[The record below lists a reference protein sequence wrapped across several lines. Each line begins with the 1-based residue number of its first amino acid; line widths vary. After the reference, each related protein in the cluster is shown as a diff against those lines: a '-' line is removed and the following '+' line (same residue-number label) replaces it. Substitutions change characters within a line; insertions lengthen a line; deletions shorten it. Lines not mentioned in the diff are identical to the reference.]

1 MRIVKLKS
9 TGDSVMIGG
18 NNPIVVNCNVGIN
31 EESYYIEEIKK
42 IDSLFEHKNTT
53 PETMMDL
60 SICKRSI
67 PIAKYIIDT
76 YKIPVGIVPIYTLS
90 SSSKEISKNQ
100 LLDCIEM
107 NAEDGVSF
115 MTMHFTA
122 DKDIFHLAQQQ
133 RLIPSTS
140 RGGVA
145 TLAEMNISGKTN
157 NIFIENIDQIISLAI
172 KYDFAI
178 SLGATFRPAGIRDA
192 CDKAHLAETNKQQE
206 ICAYIQSRG
215 VDVIVENVGHI
226 NLKNISEHSCLLKN
240 MNAPIMPLGPIPTDS
255 AIGNDHIAAAIGA
268 AFMGYLGCA
277 HIINAISPSE
287 HLNSKFTLQDLQQA
301 IVAAKIAANT
311 VNLCCVTN
319 EQEMNNDIYNTRAKK
334 RSCLT
339 EPDTNC
345 DRCDILC
352 PLRMKI

>member
-1 MRIVKLKS
+1 MRTVKLKS
-9 TGDSVMIGG
+9 KGDSIMIGG
-18 NNPIVVNCNVGIN
+18 DNPIVVNCNVGIN
-31 EESYYIEEIKK
+31 EECYYNEEIKK

-53 PETMMDL
+53 PDTMMDL
-60 SICKRSI
+60 SICKRS
-67 PIAKYIIDT
+67 PSIAKHIIDT
-76 YKIPVGIVPIYTLS
+76 YKIPIGIVPIYTLS
-90 SSSKEISKNQ
+90 SSKEISNNQ

-157 NIFIENIDQIISLAI
+157 NVFIENIDRIISLAI

-192 CDKAHLAETNKQQE
+192 CDKAHLAETNKQHE
-206 ICAYIQSRG
+206 VCAYIQSRG

-226 NLKNISEHSCLLKN
+226 NLKSISEHSCLLKN

-319 EQEMNNDIYNTRAKK
+319 EQKTNNDIYNTRAKK

-339 EPDTNC
+339 EPDANC

-352 PLRMKI
+352 PLKIKI

>member
-1 MRIVKLKS
+1 
-9 TGDSVMIGG
+9 MIGG

-31 EESYYIEEIKK
+31 EEFYYNEEIKK

-53 PETMMDL
+53 PDTMMDL
-60 SICKRSI
+60 SICKSNSS
-67 PIAKYIIDT
+67 IAKHIIDT
-76 YKIPVGIVPIYTLS
+76 HKIPVGIVPIYTLS
-90 SSSKEISKNQ
+90 SSSKEISNNQ

-192 CDKAHLAETNKQQE
+192 CDKAHLAETNKQHE
-206 ICAYIQSRG
+206 ICAYIQNRG

-226 NLKNISEHSCLLKN
+226 SLKNISEHSFLLKS

-319 EQEMNNDIYNTRAKK
+319 EQETNNDIYNRRAKK

-352 PLRMKI
+352 PLRIKI

>member
-1 MRIVKLKS
+1 MKTVILKS
-9 TGDSVMIGG
+9 KGDCVIIGG

-31 EESYYIEEIKK
+31 EELYYGEEIKK

-53 PETMMDL
+53 PDTMMDL
-60 SICKRSI
+60 SICKGSTS
-67 PIAKYIIDT
+67 IAKYIIDT

-90 SSSKEISKNQ
+90 PSSKEISKNQ
-100 LLDCIEM
+100 LFDCIEK

-122 DKDIFHLAQQQ
+122 TKDIYYLAQQQ

-140 RGGVA
+140 RGGIA
-145 TLAEMNISGKTN
+145 TLAEMNTSGKAN
-157 NIFIENIDQIISLAI
+157 NIFIDNIDQIISLAI
-172 KYDFAI
+172 KYNFAI

-192 CDKAHLAETNKQQE
+192 CDKAHLEETNKQHE
-206 ICAYIQSRG
+206 ICKYIQSRD

-226 NLKNISEHSCLLKN
+226 TLKNISEHSCLLNN

-287 HLNSKFTLQDLQQA
+287 HLTSKFTLQDLQKA
-301 IVAAKIAANT
+301 VVAAKIAANT
-311 VNLCCVTN
+311 VNLCYFTSD
-319 EQEMNNDIYNTRAKK
+319 QEANDDIYNTRAKK

-339 EPDTNC
+339 EADTNC
-345 DRCDILC
+345 DRCDLLC
-352 PLRMKI
+352 PLRTEI